1 MSKRTSL
8 ESKYAVIQFDNS
20 ILQVPVSF
28 KLICLF
34 NGSKTLYDVGSYF
47 EGFHE
52 TLLSFDRILNTLR
65 ELLLD

>member
-8 ESKYAVIQFDNS
+8 ENKYTAIQLDNS
-20 ILQVPVSF
+20 ILQVLLSF

-34 NGSKTLYDVGSYF
+34 NGSKTLYDVRSYF

-52 TLLSFDRILNTLR
+52 TLLSFDRILHKLR
-65 ELLLD
+65 GFN